1 MASLIKCK
9 NCGTEIEVSEALT
22 HQIEEQIVESLKEE
36 HKKEMEALQK
46 EAGEKARKDIEE
58 KFNLEFTDLKK
69 QLAEKERRVN
79 EFREKEIELRD
90 EKRKLEEKE
99 KDLELKVQ
107 RTLDEERKKIEE
119 KVLAEV
125 DEKKRF
131 EVAEKDKIIDSL
143 KRSLD
148 EAQRKA
154 NITSQQLQGEVMEL
168 DLEALLKA
176 EFPHDEISPVEKGV
190 VGADIK
196 QIVKT
201 SRGNTCG
208 VVLWESKRTKAW
220 SDEWLLKLK
229 TDLRSEKANGAI
241 LVSLTLPKGIVG
253 FGTIDGIQVCSY
265 EFVLPVIE
273 LTRQKIIEVAYQKFV
288 SQNKGEKAEVLYE
301 YINSHEF
308 RQQVESLA
316 EVYREQVMQIAKE
329 RGAFEKIWKA
339 RESQAKRIM
348 TSSANIYG
356 KMQGIVGASMPQ
368 IKALDLLEIEPGV
381 DEE

>member
-9 NCGTEIEVSEALT
+9 NCGVEIEVSEALK
-22 HQIEEQIVESLKEE
+22 HQIEDEIVNSLEEKHKREIADLTKKAEEKIKEEVKKESL
-36 HKKEMEALQK
+36 
-46 EAGEKARKDIEE
+46 
-58 KFNLEFTDLKK
+58 LEVEDLKK
-69 QLAEKERRVN
+69 QLEEKEKKVDD
-79 EFREKEIELRD
+79 FREKELLLRE

-99 KDLELKVQ
+99 KELALEVA
-107 RTLDEERKKIEE
+107 RTIDEKKKEIEE
-119 KVLAEV
+119 KILAEA

-154 NITSQQLQGEVMEL
+154 SLTSQQLQGEVMEL
-168 DLEALLKA
+168 DLEKLLKS
-176 EFPHDEISPVEKGV
+176 EFVNDEILPIEKGV
-190 VGADIK
+190 SGADIK

-201 SRGNTCG
+201 SKGTNCG
-208 VVLWESKRTKAW
+208 VILWESKRTKSW
-220 SDEWLLKLK
+220 SPDWIQKLK
-229 TDLRSEKANGAI
+229 SDLRAEKANSAI
-241 LVSLTLPKGIVG
+241 LVSEALPKEVNGFGIVE
-253 FGTIDGIQVCSY
+253 GIQVCSY
-265 EFVLPVIE
+265 EFVLPVVE

-316 EVYREQVMQIAKE
+316 EVYREQVLQIAKE
-329 RGAFEKIWKA
+329 RAAFEKIWKA
-339 RESQAKRIM
+339 RESQARRIM

-368 IKALDLLEIEPGV
+368 IKALDLLEIESG
-381 DEE
+381 ENI